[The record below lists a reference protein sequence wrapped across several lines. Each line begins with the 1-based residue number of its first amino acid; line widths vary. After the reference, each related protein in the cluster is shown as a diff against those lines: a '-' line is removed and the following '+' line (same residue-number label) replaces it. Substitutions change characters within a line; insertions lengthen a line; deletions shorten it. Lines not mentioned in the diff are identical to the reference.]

1 MIRQIKILK
10 DCKILDRTLNETKEN
25 IKILAIYNDDDTINY
40 IDMMNRVNLKN
51 INVLDYKKEIELY
64 TDSELCSQWI

>member
-10 DCKILDRTLNETKEN
+10 VCKILDRTLNETKEN

-40 IDMMNRVNLKN
+40 IDMMNRINLKN